1 MTRAAGARCCRCESL
16 AAPASTS
23 SNSAAHAREFAHGL
37 LVGRR
42 AARRARPV
50 RPRRHVP
57 RADAEPEDGPARRPG
72 ALGEGGGIHQAAR
85 GRPVAA
91 RRRRRRL
98 RAVVE
103 SGAHG
108 ADAGVLAAGGGRPRR
123 AGRRRQHDSAPLPG
137 APAVLRADDVGA
149 ARDEARARAARAL
162 RGAAGRGGPA
172 RHRPR
177 DAPRRPVVQPAAAA
191 AHRRPREAVARLRL
205 QDDGVRRRR
214 RARQRATRQARVR
227 QGAARRAAVEPDAR
241 PRAAHRPLGRLQ
253 EPAGV
258 VRPLSEHR
266 LVVRRRRADRE
277 QIRRDV

>member
-1 MTRAAGARCCRCESL
+1 MET
-16 AAPASTS
+16 STS
-23 SNSAAHAREFAHGL
+23 STAQRAAPQRFAHGL

-72 ALGEGGGIHQAAR
+72 ALGEGGGVHQAAR

-149 ARDEARARAARAL
+149 ARDEARARAACAL
-162 RGAAGRGGPA
+162 RSAAGRGGPA